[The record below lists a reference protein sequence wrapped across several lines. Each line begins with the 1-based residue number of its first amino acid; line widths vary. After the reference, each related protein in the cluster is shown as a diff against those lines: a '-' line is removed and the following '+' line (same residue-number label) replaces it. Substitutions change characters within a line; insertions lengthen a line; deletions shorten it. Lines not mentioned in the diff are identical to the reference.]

1 MYRDI
6 NLVTAHELSN
16 LTGIELE
23 LAIKTI
29 AIRDERGGF
38 QRLEELTEINDR
50 FQPYLLNELFSVGP
64 AQDQPK
70 SGLQLLIE
78 PEPPLENQTASLHLR
93 LIYKA
98 ADGREN
104 SQRLLLDLSRPTRQ
118 TLTGLTS
125 DTLAEA
131 LVENSQGFE
140 LTRAALTFDGP
151 QAVLRIPTLGPVAD
165 ALKPREVTPTTANL
179 ERNGNYR
186 FAADPETRFDGYRLM
201 VALVTEDNKQLVSAL
216 LGQDPLQGSAKSLTL
231 DASVTGH
238 LSALPFTGA
247 ELSFDGTF
255 KIALPLADPAKVLGW
270 AWYLANADKHYAGY
284 RPEPVPATAQ
294 SGVIVLVPG
303 APPAAQDAPVK
314 KTVNLS
320 ENQLIENA
328 DLFSD
333 DPGSFCKPF
342 SNPNRVLGEKSFSTI
357 LRVEQPEIEAEGP
370 KKNPKTKT
378 SGFMLAPFKETVGA
392 AADAS
397 TSGMV
402 SLLPTTR
409 LPSIVSLWNRWNAL
423 ANPRTPVGKDN
434 PIPWEQGGLSY
445 QAASIARGHVLNWR
459 MRWRSNGY
467 SLGDVLKSLT
477 LAPRQTRRVVQLDWR
492 RSEAARREED
502 SDYAERV
509 GRTTLRDRDY
519 ADAVQSNLNE
529 WSSGRS
535 QSSQTGV
542 AAGAGFALA
551 GFVIGGGFSH
561 GQAQSSASQE
571 GGRSVSASEEQRLRD
586 AIRQYADSL
595 RSVETSVIQE
605 VEQNENVTGV
615 SEIIRNPNYCHSLTV
630 IYHQILRH
638 IRIDTELVGVDECLF
653 VPFQVLPFD
662 KLRIER
668 WKDKLWPY
676 LKRSDLSIAL
686 RYIDEFNAGWPN
698 VPPGAKSDQKL
709 SRLSGSFTIQLA
721 IKRPDEG
728 ELAKDAEEGAKEDLL
743 RSPTGQALLKALA
756 PITVFLPKSPEE
768 IVIAYLSVTPQDRE
782 RYFQSQIAPSIAR
795 AWLDKL
801 ILKTA
806 SGTVLTGADFTM
818 AGKYG
823 FNRTVRVDFNVP
835 SSALAGVNRA
845 DVARL
850 KLEATEQLSSAVGAS
865 LPKGS
870 IANLRGAT
878 IDFTAE
884 TYSRRLGRTGGGQDD
899 LVKPDSGDADSAE
912 VAFPLASYETI
923 KLSDEVAKALDKL
936 LEHINSDLFYY
947 HKAIWWS
954 MDRDELY
961 TLLDGFS
968 ISKTNFRSIASVV
981 DLNPVAIMGNCL
993 VFRVAPGAFLGVD
1006 GHKDAAAAF
1015 KFYKA
1020 DTVTP
1025 PMRLSLPTE
1034 GTYAQALMDSCVA
1047 CEEHNGSTDWVL
1059 NDKDPALADF
1069 PSNLFDSRYQN
1080 PTEALKPTSPPTAL
1094 VNLQN
1099 APAAPNP
1106 TGLGDVLKT
1115 VGSSGAF
1122 RDLAGLDGTQKN
1134 AAAAMNT
1141 AANLATT
1148 FGNTAS
1154 VLRLAEMKQASD
1166 DLNKQR
1172 AALDKAVKSGIISKE
1187 DARKHYNAL
1196 QNKATGI
1203 SMDDKPT
1210 DKVGADLAKALKPGQ
1225 SATVARSTPT
1235 TNETVSVTQGDNAS
1249 EVVPVSTAKKTGPK
1263 KLPVKPNTS
1272 FAPQDWESITPIPT
1286 RDASKCTEGITNLG
1300 TVLISHE
1307 YELQYKY
1314 LTYAGAD
1321 ASASVNNVKELIN
1334 VLKDHVGT
1342 CGCITGLIID
1352 AHGGWSNHGGFRMG
1366 KDTNNDGKLQQ
1377 SEGKDFVSETNQ
1389 AKKFGKI
1396 LKGMFCTGGKS
1407 YISIQSCHGAGPSNA
1422 FLKTLAKEANVMVI
1436 AADTDVTTH
1445 GTPSSSPGGRGT
1457 AHWKLTAGG
1466 KRILMRPDGT
1476 SKTDATQKGTGFWKP
1491 F

>member
-1 MYRDI
+1 MLRDI
-6 NLVTAHELSN
+6 NLVYAKELSD
-16 LTGIELE
+16 LTGVPLE
-23 LAIKTI
+23 LAIKAV
-29 AIRDERGGF
+29 AIREERGGF
-38 QRLEELTEINDR
+38 TRLEELVEIDDR
-50 FQPYLLNELFSVGP
+50 FRPDVLKEVLSVGTDDDP
-64 AQDQPK
+64 QSK
-70 SGLQLLIE
+70 LQLLIE
-78 PEPPLENQTASLHLR
+78 PDPPLETQPATLHLR
-93 LIYKA
+93 LTYKA

-104 SQRLLLDLSRPTRQ
+104 SQRSPLDLTRPAQLTVDGIAGE
-118 TLTGLTS
+118 TLTG
-125 DTLAEA
+125 A
-131 LVENSQGFE
+131 LVENSQGFD
-140 LTRAALTFDGP
+140 LLRLDPQIDG
-151 QAVLRIPTLGPVAD
+151 QRAVLRIPTAGPIDD
-165 ALKPREVTPTTANL
+165 ALKPRVVAPAAAVL
-179 ERNGNYR
+179 DRSGHYR
-186 FAADPETRFDGYRLM
+186 FAAAPDTRFDGYKLM
-201 VALVTEDNKQLVSAL
+201 AALVTEENKKLVSAL
-216 LGQDPLQGSAKSLTL
+216 LGQDPLQGSARALTL
-231 DASVTGH
+231 DAAVTAQ
-238 LSALPFTGA
+238 LSALPFATTD
-247 ELSFDGTF
+247 LSFDGAF
-255 KIALPLADPAKVLGW
+255 KLALPLADPAKVLGW
-270 AWYLANADKHYAGY
+270 AWYLANADTHFAGY
-284 RPEPVPATAQ
+284 RQEPVPATAQ
-294 SGVIVLVPG
+294 SGVVVLVPG
-303 APPAAQDAPVK
+303 AAPAAKDAPAK
-314 KTVNLS
+314 KTVKLS

-342 SNPNRVLGEKSFSTI
+342 SNPNRVLGEKSFSTV
-357 LRVEQPEIEAEGP
+357 LRVEQPEIEAEGSKKTP
-370 KKNPKTKT
+370 KAKAGGLVYTALRETKSDT
-378 SGFMLAPFKETVGA
+378 SGLASGGMITTAPFA
-392 AADAS
+392 RIPA
-397 TSGMV
+397 
-402 SLLPTTR
+402 
-409 LPSIVSLWNRWNAL
+409 IVSLWDRWGAL

-434 PIPWEQGGLSY
+434 PIPWEQGGLTF
-445 QAASIARGHVLNWR
+445 QAASIARGHVLNYR

-492 RSEAARREED
+492 RTESARREED
-502 SDYAERV
+502 SNYAERV
-509 GRTTLRDRDY
+509 GRTTFRDRDY

-542 AAGAGFALA
+542 AAGAGFAMA

-571 GGRSVSASEEQRLRD
+571 SGRSVSASEEQRLRD

-638 IRIDTELVGVDECLF
+638 IRVDTELVGVDECLF
-653 VPFQVLPFD
+653 VPFQILPFD
-662 KLRIER
+662 KVRIER

-676 LKRSDLSIAL
+676 LKRRDLSIAL

-709 SRLSGSFTIQLA
+709 TRLSGSFTIQLA

-728 ELAKDAEEGAKEDLL
+728 KLAKETEEGAKEDLL
-743 RSPTGQALLKALA
+743 RSPTGQAMLKTLA
-756 PITVFLPKSPEE
+756 PLTVFLPKSPEE
-768 IVIAYLSVTPQDRE
+768 IVTNYLSVTPQERE

-801 ILKTA
+801 VLKTA
-806 SGTVLTGADFTM
+806 GGTILTGADFTM
-818 AGKYG
+818 AGNYG

-835 SSALAGVNRA
+835 SSALAGVTRA

-850 KLEATEQLSSAVGAS
+850 TLEATEKLSAEVGAS

-870 IANLRGAT
+870 VANLRGAT

-884 TYSRRLGRTGGGQDD
+884 TYSRRVGRGGGGQDD

-912 VAFPLASYETI
+912 VAFPLASYETL
-923 KLSDEVAKALDKL
+923 KLSEEVARALDKL
-936 LEHINSDLFYY
+936 QEHLNSDLFYY

-981 DLNPVAIMGNCL
+981 DLNPVAIMGNSL
-993 VFRVAPGAFLGVD
+993 VFRVAPGAFLGID

-1047 CEEHNGSTDWVL
+1047 CEEHQGSTDWVL

-1069 PSNLFDSRYQN
+1069 PSNLFNSRYQSQ
-1080 PTEALKPTSPPTAL
+1080 TDALKPTAPPTAL

-1099 APAAPNP
+1099 APAAPAP
-1106 TGLGDVLKT
+1106 AGLGDVLKT

-1122 RDLAGLDGTQKN
+1122 RDLAGLEGTQKN
-1134 AAAAMNT
+1134 AAAAMTT

-1148 FGNTAS
+1148 FGNSATA
-1154 VLRLAEMKQASD
+1154 LRLAEMKQASA
-1166 DLNKQR
+1166 DLDKQR
-1172 AALDKAVKSGIISKE
+1172 AALGKAVKSGIISKE

-1196 QNKATGI
+1196 QNKATGV
-1203 SMDDKPT
+1203 SLNDKPT
-1210 DKVGADLAKALKPGQ
+1210 DKVGADLAQALKPGQ

-1235 TNETVSVTQGDNAS
+1235 TNETVSVTQGSGD
-1249 EVVPVSTAKKTGPK
+1249 VVPASTAKATGPK
-1263 KLPVKPNTS
+1263 KLPVKPNTT
-1272 FAPQDWESITPIPT
+1272 FAPQDWETITPIPA
-1286 RDASKCTEGITNLG
+1286 RDATKCPGGITNLG
-1300 TVLISHE
+1300 TVLFSHQ
-1307 YELQYKY
+1307 YEAQYKY
-1314 LTYAGAD
+1314 LPYAGAD
-1321 ASASVNNVKELIN
+1321 ASAFVNNVTEMIN
-1334 VLKDHVGT
+1334 VLKTRVGT

-1377 SEGKDFVSETNQ
+1377 NEGKDFVSDANQ
-1389 AKKFGKI
+1389 AKKFGQI
-1396 LKGMFCTGGKS
+1396 LKGMFCTGGNS
-1407 YISIQSCHGAGPSNA
+1407 YIAVQSCHGAGPGNI
-1422 FLKTLAKEANVMVI
+1422 FLKTLAKEANVQVI

-1445 GTPSSSPGGRGT
+1445 GTPSNSPGGGGT
-1457 AHWKLTAGG
+1457 AHWKLKTGG
-1466 KRILMRPDGT
+1466 KRILVKPDGT
-1476 SKTDATQKGTGFWKP
+1476 TKTDATVKGTGFWKP